1 MPPPTPRADALAN
14 RRAILEAA
22 REVLAEDATTGS
34 IEQIAR
40 RAGVARRTVYGHFPT
55 RDDLVRALA
64 ASLAGEVTEQ
74 LAAVSDSDDPLV
86 ALAGFVHATSTVAA
100 VYHPLGPLSRLPAAR
115 EELTRSLQ
123 QVRQRLVDL
132 LAAAGPRLDM
142 PATTP
147 AAAAH
152 LITAMQWGLL
162 DAVAQGQLAQED
174 AATVATRSVLR
185 ALGVPTDEVE
195 ALVTEQ

>member
-1 MPPPTPRADALAN
+1 VTASHPRADALAN
-14 RRAILEAA
+14 RRAILDAA
-22 REVLAEDATTGS
+22 REVLAEDATSGS

-55 RDDLVRALA
+55 REDLVRALA
-64 ASLAGEVTEQ
+64 TTLAEEVTEQ
-74 LAAVSDSDDPLV
+74 LAAVPVSDDALV
-86 ALAGFVHATSTVAA
+86 ALAGFVHATSTAAA

-115 EELTRSLQ
+115 EELSRSLQ
-123 QVRQRLVDL
+123 QVRHRLADL
-132 LAAAGPRLDM
+132 LAAAAPRLDLA
-142 PATTP
+142 ATTP

-162 DAVAQGQLAQED
+162 DAVAQGELPQQD

-185 ALGVPTDEVE
+185 ALGVPADEVE
-195 ALVTEQ
+195 ALVTPR

>member
-1 MPPPTPRADALAN
+1 MPSSRPRADARAN
-14 RRAILEAA
+14 RRAILDAA
-22 REVLAEDATTGS
+22 RDVLAEDATSGS

-55 RDDLVRALA
+55 REDLVRALA
-64 ASLAGEVTEQ
+64 STLADEVTEQ
-74 LAAVSDSDDPLV
+74 LASVPGSDDPLV
-86 ALAGFVHATSTVAA
+86 ALARFVHATSTAAA

-123 QVRQRLVDL
+123 QVRHRLVDL
-132 LAAAGPRLDM
+132 LAAAAPRLDL
-142 PATTP
+142 ATTP

-174 AATVATRSVLR
+174 AAPVATRSVLR
-185 ALGVPTDEVE
+185 ALGVPADEVE
-195 ALVTEQ
+195 ALVTQQ

>member
-22 REVLAEDATTGS
+22 RDVLTEDAATGS

-55 RDDLVRALA
+55 REDLVRALA
-64 ASLAGEVTEQ
+64 STLAAEVTEQ
-74 LAAVSDSDDPLV
+74 LAAVPSSDDPLV
-86 ALAGFVHATSTVAA
+86 ALTRFVHATSTAAA
-100 VYHPLGPLSRLPAAR
+100 VYHPLGPLSRVPVAR

-132 LAAAGPRLDM
+132 LAAAAPRLDM
-142 PATTP
+142 ATTP

-162 DAVAQGQLAQED
+162 DAVAQGQLAEED
-174 AATVATRSVLR
+174 AAGVATRSVLR
-185 ALGVPTDEVE
+185 ALGAPTHEVE
-195 ALVTEQ
+195 AVVNGL